1 MSRWVQVAVFLLVCV
16 LTLMVASPDSRY
28 SKAGLYA
35 ILATQSNDFALGYPI
50 GEANAP
56 CRCCQWRKVLNISP
70 SVCLS
75 VSTPAVDALYRSTY
89 PEYLQY
95 IYLVA
100 PVSLMLLNP
109 IGFALC
115 EVQRWKQTLQ
125 PQRSRLLILGVV
137 VLQVHTGVFARG
149 FFYFYFYFF
158 ELV

>member
-1 MSRWVQVAVFLLVCV
+1 MTVFVLVCV

-35 ILATQSNDFALGYPI
+35 IFATQSNDFALGYPI
-50 GEANAP
+50 GEIDAV
-56 CRCCQWRKVLNISP
+56 CQLEKNTVFKSHRVCIS
-70 SVCLS
+70 SSLFLCFCFL
-75 VSTPAVDALYRSTY
+75 VDALYQSTY

-115 EVQRWKQTLQ
+115 EVQRWRQASH
-125 PQRSRLLILGVV
+125 PQRSTLGILGVV
-137 VLQVHTGVFARG
+137 VLQVLYRHVFIMNSKSQQ
-149 FFYFYFYFF
+149 
-158 ELV
+158 V

>member
-1 MSRWVQVAVFLLVCV
+1 MQVAVFALVCV

-35 ILATQSNDFALGYPI
+35 IFATQSNDFALGYPI
-50 GEANAP
+50 GEKQTI
-56 CRCCQWRKVLNISP
+56 CGLIDLFILKVIFLYLFFLCFSIFVIP
-70 SVCLS
+70 
-75 VSTPAVDALYRSTY
+75 VDALYRSTY

-115 EVQRWKQTLQ
+115 EVQKWKQSGHSQHRTLG
-125 PQRSRLLILGVV
+125 IMGVV
-137 VLQVHTGVFARG
+137 ILQVMATVNATQVR
-149 FFYFYFYFF
+149 
-158 ELV
+158 